1 MHIKKTKF
9 PNVKILNSSKKRD
22 HRGYFHRIYCSDFLM
37 KKKIPFKLSQSNI
50 SYNKKKGTLRGLHY
64 QIGKKKETKIITC
77 IKGSAQFYLLDI
89 KKNSKT
95 YMNYLKVKLSEK
107 NENIIYVPKGFATGF
122 QTLEKD
128 TTIIY
133 FIDNSYSKE
142 HSRVITFMDKRL
154 NIKLPLKISNIS
166 KKDKR

>member
-1 MHIKKTKF
+1 
-9 PNVKILNSSKKRD
+9 
-22 HRGYFHRIYCSDFLM
+22 
-37 KKKIPFKLSQSNI
+37 
-50 SYNKKKGTLRGLHY
+50 
-64 QIGKKKETKIITC
+64 
-77 IKGSAQFYLLDI
+77 
-89 KKNSKT
+89 
-95 YMNYLKVKLSEK
+95 MNYLKVKLSEK

>member
-1 MHIKKTKF
+1 M
-9 PNVKILNSSKKRD
+9 
-22 HRGYFHRIYCSDFLM
+22 
-37 KKKIPFKLSQSNI
+37 
-50 SYNKKKGTLRGLHY
+50 
-64 QIGKKKETKIITC
+64 
-77 IKGSAQFYLLDI
+77 LDVN
-89 KKNSKT
+89 KNSKT

>member
-9 PNVKILNSSKKRD
+9 LNVKILSSSKKRD
-22 HRGYFHRIYCSDFLM
+22 HRGYFHRIYCSDFLK
-37 KKKIPFKLSQSNI
+37 KKKIPFKLCQSNI

-64 QIGKKKETKIITC
+64 QTGKKKETKIITC
-77 IKGSAQFYLLDI
+77 IKGSAQFYVLDVN
-89 KKNSKT
+89 KNSKN